1 MPIKHDDATTGE
13 KLLRLFQRL
22 MLDGRRHFQQDL
34 AEWLNCSPQTVIRLT
49 AEVEGVIGTRLQ
61 MGIEGRRRWY
71 QIAPLSR
78 RDLGLD
84 YAELRYLRLCR
95 ELAEPYLPQQIKT
108 SVDESIF
115 RFSMLMADSSVFPSE
130 KERNFSFFSKGRI
143 DYTGHFEHI
152 DLLMQAMEN
161 RRVCLVRYRA
171 LGRKKSSE
179 HRFAVGRMVSMNNAL
194 YALGAG
200 VDEDFAAMTHPTNLA
215 VHRIIDVVLTS
226 KPVTFDLP
234 EADPG
239 AFGLPWHEP
248 CTYRIKFAPGKPS
261 DYVRERIWAETQT
274 METAPDGG
282 AVLTVTT
289 RSKPELLAWVR
300 SFGEDAQLLD
310 SPSDPQ
316 A

>member
-22 MLDGRRHFQQDL
+22 MLDGRRHFQQDP
-34 AEWLNCSPQTVIRLT
+34 AEWLNCSQQTVIRLT

-71 QIAPLSR
+71 QIVPVSR

-95 ELAEPYLPQQIKT
+95 ELADPYLPQQIKT
-108 SVDESIF
+108 S
-115 RFSMLMADSSVFPSE
+115 
-130 KERNFSFFSKGRI
+130 
-143 DYTGHFEHI
+143 
-152 DLLMQAMEN
+152 
-161 RRVCLVRYRA
+161 
-171 LGRKKSSE
+171 
-179 HRFAVGRMVSMNNAL
+179 
-194 YALGAG
+194 

-215 VHRIIDVVLTS
+215 VHRIIDAVPTS

-234 EADPG
+234 DADPG
-239 AFGLPWHEP
+239 AFGLPRHDP

-261 DYVRERIWAETQT
+261 DYVRERVWAETQT